1 MNILEY
7 LSIWYRSLL
16 ICSISLFILSIYL
29 LTIDEVLI
37 RYMGGILLTIS
48 IIAIIFSFLGMFSVW
63 PFGCDSRWPKII
75 PGKGG
80 ELFPW
85 KKALMF
91 NQCVSDNDCCQS
103 YNVPM
108 TCQGKN
114 PDSGIPKICMPTKW
128 NCKTSE
134 GTGYNN
140 CISGYSKITDPST
153 GKYTEVGSFGQLAM
167 EVAPYLGAA
176 IGGGL
181 GFIFGGPLGAVA
193 GAVGGDIGGAE
204 LASLL
209 PGAGP
214 GPGDKNYWGA
224 GTDFKKITINVSGTY
239 NTVQECENECKT
251 TVDSYKNSDFT
262 KCQSYAK
269 KYCKGNDL
277 KDVKSCQACLSKNQG
292 KIDTCQP
299 SGKKPDNAASQ
310 KGINNGCPEG
320 DIWCGSGIEVDQAK
334 CEQMVK
340 QITDEE
346 INSMINCPSKLKD
359 NNICSTNTELT
370 GDIKNCTNCIDENIN
385 KIEELGCP
393 KNMTDRDKI
402 ILCNQMSYYY
412 RI

>member
-1 MNILEY
+1 MNPLEY

-16 ICSISLFILSIYL
+16 VFSISLFILSIYF
-29 LTIDEVLI
+29 LTLDFVIFRI
-37 RYMGGILLTIS
+37 FGSILVFIS

-63 PFGCDSRWPKII
+63 PFGCDSRWPEII

-80 ELFPW
+80 KLFPW

-91 NQCVSDNDCCQS
+91 DQCISDNDCCQS
-103 YNVPM
+103 YNIPM

-140 CISGYSKITDPST
+140 CISGYSEIKNRDT
-153 GKYTEVGSFGQLAM
+153 GKVLYPTGSFGAFAV
-167 EVAPYLGAA
+167 EVAPYIGAI
-176 IGGGL
+176 IGGGI
-181 GFIFGGPLGAVA
+181 GFFFGGPLGAVA
-193 GAVGGDIGGAE
+193 GGVGGDVGGAE

-209 PGAGP
+209 PGGGP
-214 GPGDKNYWGA
+214 GPGDKDYWGA

-239 NTVQECENECKT
+239 DTIQECENKCKT
-251 TVDSYKNSDFT
+251 TLDSYKNSDFT
-262 KCQSYAK
+262 KCQDYAK
-269 KYCKGNDL
+269 KYCKGTDV
-277 KDVKSCQACLSKNQG
+277 KDIKSCQTCLSKNQV

-299 SGKKPDNAASQ
+299 SGKKPDYAAMQ
-310 KGINNGCPEG
+310 KGESGCPGG

-334 CEQMVK
+334 CQQIVK

-346 INSMINCPSKLKD
+346 IQSMIDCPAKLKD
-359 NNICSTNTELT
+359 NNICSSNTELT
-370 GDIKNCTNCIDENIN
+370 GDIKNCTNCIDKNIQ
-385 KIEELGCP
+385 KIEELGCV